1 MVSVG
6 SMVGIAVGIGV
17 GVRVGTGVLVG
28 SGVGVRVGV
37 GVATMIVGTG
47 VEVGLTTVPHDPS
60 HSDTSSNQAR
70 AEVVVVAACR
80 SSLPAV

>member
-28 SGVGVRVGV
+28 SGVGVLVGV

-47 VEVGLTTVPHDPS
+47 VLVGLTTVPHDPS
-60 HSDTSSNQAR
+60 HSDTSSNQTC
-70 AEVVVVAACR
+70 EPVTVAANR
-80 SSLPAV
+80 SSLPLV